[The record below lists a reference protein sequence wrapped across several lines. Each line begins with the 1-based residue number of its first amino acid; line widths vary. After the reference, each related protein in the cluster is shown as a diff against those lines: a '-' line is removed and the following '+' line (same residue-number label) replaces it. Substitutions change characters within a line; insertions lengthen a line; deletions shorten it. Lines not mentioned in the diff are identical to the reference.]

1 MARKHNKR
9 ANKRSQSVDI
19 KAYAQQLEG
28 VFRKYPARKF
38 NYKQLASQLGY
49 KPEMVKAKIEMAL
62 SDMERKGTIIMVDR
76 YKYKLKY
83 TAVFTEGVVDMA
95 SNGNAYVVSPD
106 TESDIMVRSPNLMHA
121 LHGDRVKVSLFARR
135 GGKKLEGEIVE
146 IVERKQTD
154 FVGTIEI
161 GKSYGFLVP
170 SSRKMLI
177 DIYIPKDKLGG
188 AEHGQKAI
196 ARITDWPEKASS
208 PFGEI
213 IEVLGNAGEH
223 NTEIHAVLAEFG
235 LPNQFPEEVERAADE
250 LDTAIK
256 EDEIA
261 KNRRDFRKVPTFTID
276 PADAKDF
283 DDALSLQKLENGHWE
298 VGVHIADVS
307 HYVKP
312 DSILEDEAVT
322 RATSVYLVD
331 RVVPM
336 LPEVLSNGACSLRP
350 NEDKYTFSAVFEM
363 DEEGTVHNRWFG
375 RTAIHSDRRF
385 AYEEAQQII
394 EDNHPEGKKADFYE
408 AIRTLDGMAKKLR
421 AARMGKGALSFDKKE
436 VKFHLDENNEPTGV
450 YFKVSR
456 DANHLIEE
464 FMLLANRSV
473 AEFIGKAKSG
483 QPSGQTFVYRIHDD
497 PDPTKLQDLSTFV
510 RQFGHEVRLNSKTA
524 ITRSLNKMLDEVKN
538 TPEANMIE
546 TLTIRT
552 MSKAK
557 YTTQNIGHFGLA
569 FDHYTHFTS
578 PIRRYPD
585 VMVHRL
591 LQHYLDNGKSEKA
604 EEIEKLCLHSSE
616 REKRAADA
624 ERASIKYKQVEF
636 MQTMLGQD
644 FEGVISGVTEWG
656 VYVELTDNYCEGM
669 IRISAFRDD
678 YYKFDSKNFC
688 IEGERTGRIFQLG
701 DPMKITVKN
710 VDLERKQID
719 FEPCVAEDEFC
730 NHNERNCHVYCIPI
744 KIFRNRRY

>member
-28 VFRKYPARKF
+28 IFRKYPAKKF
-38 NYKQLASQLGY
+38 NYKQLAGQLGY
-49 KPEMVKAKIEMAL
+49 KPQMVKAKIEMAL
-62 SDMERKGTIIMVDR
+62 SDLERKGTIIIVDR
-76 YKYKLKY
+76 FKYKLKY

-283 DDALSLQKLENGHWE
+283 DDALSLQRLENGHWE

-336 LPEVLSNGACSLRP
+336 LPEVLSNGACSLLQTRINTLFRP
-350 NEDKYTFSAVFEM
+350 CLKWTK
-363 DEEGTVHNRWFG
+363 T
-375 RTAIHSDRRF
+375 RRF
-385 AYEEAQQII
+385 TTS
-394 EDNHPEGKKADFYE
+394 G
-408 AIRTLDGMAKKLR
+408 L
-421 AARMGKGALSFDKKE
+421 AA
-436 VKFHLDENNEPTGV
+436 
-450 YFKVSR
+450 
-456 DANHLIEE
+456 
-464 FMLLANRSV
+464 
-473 AEFIGKAKSG
+473 
-483 QPSGQTFVYRIHDD
+483 QPSTVIAGLH
-497 PDPTKLQDLSTFV
+497 TK
-510 RQFGHEVRLNSKTA
+510 RRNRLSKT
-524 ITRSLNKMLDEVKN
+524 
-538 TPEANMIE
+538 
-546 TLTIRT
+546 
-552 MSKAK
+552 
-557 YTTQNIGHFGLA
+557 
-569 FDHYTHFTS
+569 
-578 PIRRYPD
+578 PIR
-585 VMVHRL
+585 
-591 LQHYLDNGKSEKA
+591 K
-604 EEIEKLCLHSSE
+604 EITQISM
-616 REKRAADA
+616 RR
-624 ERASIKYKQVEF
+624 
-636 MQTMLGQD
+636 
-644 FEGVISGVTEWG
+644 FE
-656 VYVELTDNYCEGM
+656 L
-669 IRISAFRDD
+669 
-678 YYKFDSKNFC
+678 
-688 IEGERTGRIFQLG
+688 
-701 DPMKITVKN
+701 
-710 VDLERKQID
+710 
-719 FEPCVAEDEFC
+719 
-730 NHNERNCHVYCIPI
+730 
-744 KIFRNRRY
+744 

>member
-38 NYKQLASQLGY
+38 NYKQLAGQLGY
-49 KPEMVKAKIEMAL
+49 KPQVVKAKIEMAL
-62 SDMERKGTIIMVDR
+62 SDLERKGTIIMVDR
-76 YKYKLKY
+76 FKYKLKY

-235 LPNQFPEEVERAADE
+235 LPNQFPEGVERAADE

-283 DDALSLQKLENGHWE
+283 DDALSLQRLENGHWE

-363 DEEGTVHNRWFG
+363 DEDAKIHNQWFG

-394 EDNHPEGKKADFYE
+394 EDAHPEGKKADFYE
-408 AIRTLDGMAKKLR
+408 EIRTLDKMAKIMR
-421 AARMGKGALSFDKKE
+421 EARMAKGALSFDKKE
-436 VKFHLDENNEPTGV
+436 VKFKLDEDNAPTGV
-450 YFKVSR
+450 YFKVGK

-473 AEFIGKAKSG
+473 ATFIGQAKSG

-497 PDPTKLQDLSTFV
+497 PDPQKLQDLSVFV
-510 RQFGHEVRLNSKTA
+510 KQFGHEVRMTNKSA
-524 ITRSLNKMLDEVKN
+524 ITRSLNKMLTEVKN
-538 TPEANMIE
+538 TPAANMIE

-557 YTTQNIGHFGLA
+557 YTTQNIGHYGLA
-569 FDHYTHFTS
+569 FEYYSHFTS

-585 VMVHRL
+585 VMAHRL
-591 LQHYLDNGKSEKA
+591 LQHYLEGGKGPDYAKYEA
-604 EEIEKLCLHSSE
+604 LCEHSSE
-616 REKRAADA
+616 REKAASDA
-624 ERASIKYKQVEF
+624 ERASIKYMQAVFLEKHVGESF
-636 MQTMLGQD
+636 M
-644 FEGVISGVTEWG
+644 GVISGVTEWG

-678 YYKFDSKNFC
+678 YYTFDSKNFC

-719 FEPCVAEDEFC
+719 FEPCVSED
-730 NHNERNCHVYCIPI
+730 
-744 KIFRNRRY
+744 

>member
-62 SDMERKGTIIMVDR
+62 SDMERSGTILMVDR
-76 YKYKLKY
+76 FKYKLKY
-83 TAVFTEGVVDMA
+83 TSTLTEGVVDMA

-106 TESDIMVRSPNLMHA
+106 TESDIMVRSPNLKHA
-121 LHGDRVKVSLFARR
+121 LHGDRVRVSLFARR
-135 GGKKLEGEIVE
+135 GGKRLEGEIVE

-256 EDEIA
+256 EEEIA

-283 DDALSLQKLENGHWE
+283 DDALSLQRLENGHWE

-363 DEEGTVHNRWFG
+363 DDEAKIHNQWFG

-385 AYEEAQQII
+385 AYEEAQQVI
-394 EDNHPEGKKADFYE
+394 EDVHPKRKDADFYE
-408 AIRTLDGMAKKLR
+408 EIRTLDKIAKIMR
-421 AARMGKGALSFDKKE
+421 EARMAKGALSFDKKE
-436 VKFHLDENNEPTGV
+436 VKFKLDENNVPTGV
-450 YFKVSR
+450 YFKVGK

-473 AEFIGKAKSG
+473 ATFIGRAKSG

-497 PDPTKLQDLSTFV
+497 PDPQKLQDLSVFV
-510 RQFGHEVRLNSKTA
+510 KQFGHEVRMTNKSA
-524 ITRSLNKMLDEVKN
+524 ITRSLNKMLTEVRN
-538 TPEANMIE
+538 TPAANMIE

-557 YTTQNIGHFGLA
+557 YTTQNIGHYGLA
-569 FDHYTHFTS
+569 FDYYSHFTS

-591 LQHYLDNGKSEKA
+591 LQHYLEGGKSPDYAQYEA
-604 EEIEKLCLHSSE
+604 LCEHSSE
-616 REKRAADA
+616 REKAASDA
-624 ERASIKYKQVEF
+624 ERASIKYMQAVFLEKHVGESF
-636 MQTMLGQD
+636 M
-644 FEGVISGVTEWG
+644 GVISGVTEWG

-678 YYKFDSKNFC
+678 YYTFDSKNFC

-719 FEPCVAEDEFC
+719 FEPCVAED
-730 NHNERNCHVYCIPI
+730 
-744 KIFRNRRY
+744 

>member
-19 KAYAQQLEG
+19 KSYAQQLEA
-28 VFRKYPARKF
+28 VFRQFPTRKF
-38 NYKQLASQLGY
+38 NYKQLAAQLGY
-49 KPEMVKAKIEMAL
+49 KPQMVKAKIEMAL
-62 SDMERKGTIIMVDR
+62 SDMERAGTIISVDR

-83 TAVFTEGVVDMA
+83 TATYTTGVVDMT
-95 SNGNAYVVSPD
+95 SNGNAYVISED
-106 TESDIMVRSPNLMHA
+106 TESDILVRTANLMHA
-121 LHGDRVKVSLFARR
+121 LDGDKVKVSLYARR
-135 GGKKLEGEIVE
+135 GGKKLEGEVIE
-146 IVERKQTD
+146 IIERKRTE
-154 FVGTIEI
+154 FVGTIEM
-161 GKSYGFLVP
+161 GAHYAFLVP
-170 SSRKMLI
+170 AHRKMYV

-188 AEHGQKAI
+188 VEHGQKAI

-213 IEVLGNAGEH
+213 IKVLGNAGEH

-235 LPNQFPEEVERAADE
+235 LPYEFPADVEEAAD
-250 LDTAIK
+250 LIDTTIN
-256 EDEIA
+256 EEEIA
-261 KNRRDFRKVPTFTID
+261 KNRRDFRGVPTFTID

-283 DDALSLQKLENGHWE
+283 DDALSLQPLENGHWE

-312 DSILEDEAVT
+312 GTILDDEAEE

-336 LPEVLSNGACSLRP
+336 LPEVLSNGVCSLRP
-350 NEDKYTFSAVFEM
+350 NEDKYTFSAVFEI
-363 DEEGTVHNRWFG
+363 DEEGIVYKEWFG

-394 EDNHPEGKKADFYE
+394 EDNHPDGEKADFYTE
-408 AIRTLDGMAKKLR
+408 IRLMDGIAKKLR
-421 AARMGKGALSFDKKE
+421 DKRMGSGALSFDKKE

-450 YFKVSR
+450 YFKEGKE
-456 DANHLIEE
+456 ANHLIEE

-473 AEFIGKAKSG
+473 AAFIGRAKNG

-510 RQFGHEVRLNSKTA
+510 RQFGHEVKLTSRNAVTS
-524 ITRSLNKMLDEVKN
+524 SLNKMLSKVRN

-557 YTTQNIGHFGLA
+557 YTTQNIGHYGLA
-569 FDHYTHFTS
+569 FEYYTHFTS

-591 LQHYLDNGKSEKA
+591 LQHYLDGGKSPDYGPY
-604 EEIEKLCLHSSE
+604 EKLCEHSTE
-616 REKRAADA
+616 REIAASQA
-624 ERASIKYKQVEF
+624 ERTSIKYMQAVF
-636 MQTMLGQD
+636 MEKHVGESFM
-644 FEGVISGVTEWG
+644 GVISGVTEWG
-656 VYVELTDNYCEGM
+656 VYVELVDNYCEGM
-669 IRISAFRDD
+669 ISIRDFRDD
-678 YYKFDSKNFC
+678 YYTFDKKNFC
-688 IEGERTGRIFQLG
+688 IEGDRSGRIYQLG
-701 DPMKITVKN
+701 DAMKITVKN
-710 VDLERKQID
+710 VDLDRKQID
-719 FEPCVAEDEFC
+719 FEPCYAKDSSE
-730 NHNERNCHVYCIPI
+730 
-744 KIFRNRRY
+744 

>member
-9 ANKRSQSVDI
+9 SNKRSQSPDI
-19 KAYAQQLEG
+19 KGFAQALDK
-28 VFRKYPARKF
+28 VFRANPTKKF
-38 NYKQLASQLGY
+38 NYKQLAAQLGY
-49 KPEMVKAKIEMAL
+49 KPPMVKAKIEMAL
-62 SDMERKGTIIMVDR
+62 ADMERSGSIIMVER
-76 YKYKLKY
+76 GKYKLKY
-83 TAVFTEGVVDMA
+83 HATFTEGVVDMTT
-95 SNGNAYVVSPD
+95 NGNAYVVSEA
-106 TESDIMVRSPNLMHA
+106 TESDILVRAANLMHA
-121 LHGDRVKVSLFARR
+121 LHGDRVRVSLYARR
-135 GGKKLEGEIVE
+135 GGKKLEGEVVE
-146 IVERKQTD
+146 IIERKRTE
-154 FVGTIEI
+154 FVGTVEI

-170 SSRKMLI
+170 SHRKMYV
-177 DIYIPKDKLGG
+177 DIYIPKDKLNGV
-188 AEHGQKAI
+188 EHGQKAV

-235 LPNQFPEEVERAADE
+235 LPNKFPQDVEEAADT
-250 LDTAIK
+250 LDTRI
-256 EDEIA
+256 DEEEIR
-261 KNRRDFRKVPTFTID
+261 KNRRDFRGVPTFTID

-283 DDALSLQKLENGHWE
+283 DDALSLQPLENGRWE

-312 DSILEDEAVT
+312 GSILDEEAVD

-363 DEEGTVHNRWFG
+363 DEEGKVYKEWFG

-394 EDNHPEGKKADFYE
+394 EGNHPDGEKADFYQ

-421 AARMGKGALSFDKKE
+421 AVRMKNGALSFDKKE
-436 VKFHLDENNEPTGV
+436 VKFHLDENNQPTGV
-450 YFKVSR
+450 YFKVGKE
-456 DANHLIEE
+456 ANHLIEE

-473 AEFIGKAKSG
+473 AAFIGRAKDG
-483 QPSGQTFVYRIHDD
+483 KPSGQTFVYRIHDD

-510 RQFGHEVRLNSKTA
+510 RQFGHEVKLTSPKSVSS
-524 ITRSLNKMLDEVKN
+524 SLNKMLEAVKN
-538 TPEANMIE
+538 SPEANMIE

-557 YTTQNIGHFGLA
+557 YTTQNIGHYGLA
-569 FDHYTHFTS
+569 FDYYTHFTS

-591 LQHYLDNGKSEKA
+591 LQHYLDGGKSPDYGPYEQ
-604 EEIEKLCLHSSE
+604 LCEHSTE
-616 REKRAADA
+616 REIAASMA
-624 ERASIKYKQVEF
+624 ERTSIKYMQAVF
-636 MQTMLGQD
+636 MEKHIGESFM
-644 FEGVISGVTEWG
+644 GVISGVTEWG
-656 VYVELTDNYCEGM
+656 VYVELTENYCEGM
-669 IRISAFRDD
+669 ISIRDFRDD
-678 YYKFDSKNFC
+678 YYVFDSKNYC
-688 IEGERTGRIFQLG
+688 IEGESSGRIYQLG

-719 FEPCVAEDEFC
+719 FEPCYGDAETT
-730 NHNERNCHVYCIPI
+730 
-744 KIFRNRRY
+744 K

>member
-19 KAYAQQLEG
+19 KAYALQLEG
-28 VFRKYPARKF
+28 VFRKYPARTF

-49 KPEMVKAKIEMAL
+49 KPEMAKAKIEMAL

-170 SSRKMLI
+170 ASRKMLI

-256 EDEIA
+256 EDEIV

-283 DDALSLQKLENGHWE
+283 DDALSLQRLENGHWE

-363 DEEGTVHNRWFG
+363 DEDTKIHNQWFG

-394 EDNHPEGKKADFYE
+394 EDAHPEGKEADFFE
-408 AIRTLDGMAKKLR
+408 EIRTLDKMAKIMR
-421 AARMGKGALSFDKKE
+421 EARMAKGALSFDKKE
-436 VKFHLDENNEPTGV
+436 VKFKLDENNTPTGV
-450 YFKVSR
+450 YFKVGK

-473 AEFIGKAKSG
+473 ATFIGQAKSG

-497 PDPTKLQDLSTFV
+497 PDPQKLQDLSVFV
-510 RQFGHEVRLNSKTA
+510 KQFGHEVRLTNKSA
-524 ITRSLNKMLDEVKN
+524 ITRSLNKMLTEVKN
-538 TPEANMIE
+538 TPAANMIE

-557 YTTQNIGHFGLA
+557 YTTQNIGHYGLA
-569 FDHYTHFTS
+569 FDYYSHFTS

-591 LQHYLDNGKSEKA
+591 LQHYLDGGKSPDYAQYEA
-604 EEIEKLCLHSSE
+604 LCEHSSE
-616 REKRAADA
+616 REKAASDA
-624 ERASIKYKQVEF
+624 ERASIKYMQAVFLQKHVGESF
-636 MQTMLGQD
+636 M
-644 FEGVISGVTEWG
+644 GVISGVTEWG

-678 YYKFDSKNFC
+678 YYTFDSKNFC

-710 VDLERKQID
+710 VDLDRKQID
-719 FEPCVAEDEFC
+719 FEPCVSED
-730 NHNERNCHVYCIPI
+730 
-744 KIFRNRRY
+744 

>member
-256 EDEIA
+256 EDEIV

-283 DDALSLQKLENGHWE
+283 DDALSLQRLENGHWE

-363 DEEGTVHNRWFG
+363 DEDAKIHNQWFG

-394 EDNHPEGKKADFYE
+394 EDAHPEGKEADFYE
-408 AIRTLDGMAKKLR
+408 EIRTLDKMAKIMR
-421 AARMGKGALSFDKKE
+421 EARMAKGALSFDKKE
-436 VKFHLDENNEPTGV
+436 VKFKLDENNVPTGV
-450 YFKVSR
+450 YFKVGK

-473 AEFIGKAKSG
+473 ATFIGQAKSG

-497 PDPTKLQDLSTFV
+497 PDPQKLQDLSVFV
-510 RQFGHEVRLNSKTA
+510 KQFGHEVRLTNKSA
-524 ITRSLNKMLDEVKN
+524 ITRSLNKMLTEVKN
-538 TPEANMIE
+538 TPAANMIE

-557 YTTQNIGHFGLA
+557 YTTQNIGHYGLA
-569 FDHYTHFTS
+569 FDYYSHFTS

-591 LQHYLDNGKSEKA
+591 LQHYLDGGKSPDYAQYEA
-604 EEIEKLCLHSSE
+604 LCEHSSE
-616 REKRAADA
+616 REKAASDA
-624 ERASIKYKQVEF
+624 ERASIKYMQAVFLEKHVGESF
-636 MQTMLGQD
+636 M
-644 FEGVISGVTEWG
+644 GVISGVTEWG

-678 YYKFDSKNFC
+678 YYTFDSKNFC

-710 VDLERKQID
+710 VDLDRKQID
-719 FEPCVAEDEFC
+719 FEPCVSED
-730 NHNERNCHVYCIPI
+730 
-744 KIFRNRRY
+744 

>member
-1 MARKHNKR
+1 MC
-9 ANKRSQSVDI
+9 S
-19 KAYAQQLEG
+19 
-28 VFRKYPARKF
+28 
-38 NYKQLASQLGY
+38 
-49 KPEMVKAKIEMAL
+49 
-62 SDMERKGTIIMVDR
+62 SD
-76 YKYKLKY
+76 L
-83 TAVFTEGVVDMA
+83 
-95 SNGNAYVVSPD
+95 YVVSPD
-106 TESDIMVRSPNLMHA
+106 TEADILIRAANLNHA
-121 LHGDRVKVSLFARR
+121 LDGDTVKVSLYARR
-135 GGKKLEGEIVE
+135 GGKKLEGEIIE
-146 IVERKQTD
+146 IIKRKRMD
-154 FVGTIEI
+154 FVGTVEI
-161 GKSYGFLVP
+161 GKTYGFLVP
-170 SSRKMLI
+170 SSRKMLV
-177 DIYIPKDKLGG
+177 DIFIPKEKLG
-188 AEHGQKAI
+188 EVKHGQKAV
-196 ARITDWPEKASS
+196 ARILDWPKNASS

-213 IEVLGNAGEH
+213 IEVLGDAGDH
-223 NTEIHAVLAEFG
+223 NTEIHAVLAEYG
-235 LPNQFPEEVERAADE
+235 LPYKFPEDVEEEANTLNQSIDE
-250 LDTAIK
+250 K
-256 EDEIA
+256 EIA
-261 KNRRDFRKVPTFTID
+261 KNRRDFRGVPTFTID

-307 HYVKP
+307 HYVHP
-312 DSILEDEAVT
+312 DSILDEEAVE

-336 LPEVLSNGACSLRP
+336 LPEVLSNGVCSLRP

-363 DEEGTVHNRWFG
+363 DEEGTVHDRWFG

-394 EDNHPEGKKADFYE
+394 EDNHPEGKKADFYD

-421 AARMGKGALSFDKKE
+421 AARMSKGALSFDKKE
-436 VKFHLDENNEPTGV
+436 VKFKLDEENQPTGV

-464 FMLLANRSV
+464 FMLLANKSV

-483 QPSGQTFVYRIHDD
+483 QTSGQTFVYRIHDD

-510 RQFGHEVRLNSKTA
+510 RQFGHEVRLSSKTA

-557 YTTQNIGHFGLA
+557 YTTQNIGHYGLA
-569 FDHYTHFTS
+569 FEYYTHFTS

-591 LQHYLDNGKSEKA
+591 LQHYLDGGKSPNYGTYEA
-604 EEIEKLCLHSSE
+604 LCEHSSE
-616 REKRAADA
+616 REKAAADA
-624 ERASIKYKQVEF
+624 ERASIKYMQAVFLEKHVGESF
-636 MQTMLGQD
+636 M
-644 FEGVISGVTEWG
+644 GVISGVTEWG
-656 VYVELTDNYCEGM
+656 VYVELVDNYCEGM
-669 IRISAFRDD
+669 IRIRDFRDD
-678 YYKFDSKNFC
+678 YYVFDSKNFC
-688 IEGERTGRIFQLG
+688 IEGESSGRIYQLG

-719 FEPCVAEDEFC
+719 FEPCYGD
-730 NHNERNCHVYCIPI
+730 
-744 KIFRNRRY
+744 

>member
-38 NYKQLASQLGY
+38 NYKQLAGQLGY
-49 KPEMVKAKIEMAL
+49 KPQMVKAKIEMAL
-62 SDMERKGTIIMVDR
+62 SDLERKGTIIMVDR
-76 YKYKLKY
+76 FKYKLKY

-95 SNGNAYVVSPD
+95 SNGNAYLVSPD

-196 ARITDWPEKASS
+196 ARITDWPVKASS
-208 PFGEI
+208 HFGEI

-283 DDALSLQKLENGHWE
+283 DDALSLQRLENGRWE

-312 DSILEDEAVT
+312 DSILEDEAVA

-363 DEEGTVHNRWFG
+363 DEDAKIHNQWFG

-394 EDNHPEGKKADFYE
+394 KDAHPQGKDADFYE
-408 AIRTLDGMAKKLR
+408 EVRTLDKMAKIMR
-421 AARMGKGALSFDKKE
+421 EARMAKGALSFDKKE
-436 VKFHLDENNEPTGV
+436 VKFKLDEDNAPTGV
-450 YFKVSR
+450 YFKVGK

-473 AEFIGKAKSG
+473 ATFIGQAKSG

-497 PDPTKLQDLSTFV
+497 PDPQKLQDLSVFV
-510 RQFGHEVRLNSKTA
+510 KQFGHEVRMTNKSA
-524 ITRSLNKMLDEVKN
+524 ITRSLNKMLTEVKN
-538 TPEANMIE
+538 TPAANMIE

-557 YTTQNIGHFGLA
+557 YTTQNIGHYGLD
-569 FDHYTHFTS
+569 FEYYSHFTS

-591 LQHYLDNGKSEKA
+591 LQHYLDGGKSPDYAQYEA
-604 EEIEKLCLHSSE
+604 LCEHSSE
-616 REKRAADA
+616 REKAASDA
-624 ERASIKYKQVEF
+624 ERASIKYMQAVFLEKHVGESF
-636 MQTMLGQD
+636 M
-644 FEGVISGVTEWG
+644 GVISGVTEWG

-678 YYKFDSKNFC
+678 YYTFDSKNFC
-688 IEGERTGRIFQLG
+688 IEGEKTGRIFQLG

-719 FEPCVAEDEFC
+719 FEPCVSED
-730 NHNERNCHVYCIPI
+730 
-744 KIFRNRRY
+744 

>member
-38 NYKQLASQLGY
+38 NYKQLAGQLGY
-49 KPEMVKAKIEMAL
+49 KPQMVKAKIEMAL
-62 SDMERKGTIIMVDR
+62 SDLERKGTIIMVDR
-76 YKYKLKY
+76 FKYKLKY

-276 PADAKDF
+276 PSDAKDF
-283 DDALSLQKLENGHWE
+283 DDALSLQRLENGHWE

-363 DEEGTVHNRWFG
+363 DEDAKIHNQWFG

-394 EDNHPEGKKADFYE
+394 EDAHPEGNNADFYE
-408 AIRTLDGMAKKLR
+408 EIRTLDKMAKIMR
-421 AARMGKGALSFDKKE
+421 EARMAKGALSFDKKE
-436 VKFHLDENNEPTGV
+436 VKFKLDENNAPTGV
-450 YFKVSR
+450 YFKVGK

-473 AEFIGKAKSG
+473 ATFIGRAKSG

-497 PDPTKLQDLSTFV
+497 PDPQKLQDLSVFV
-510 RQFGHEVRLNSKTA
+510 KQFGHEVRMTNKSA
-524 ITRSLNKMLDEVKN
+524 ITRSLNKMLTEVRN
-538 TPEANMIE
+538 TPAANMIE

-557 YTTQNIGHFGLA
+557 YTTQNIGHYGLA
-569 FDHYTHFTS
+569 FDYYSHFTS

-591 LQHYLDNGKSEKA
+591 LQHYLEGGKSPDYAQYEA
-604 EEIEKLCLHSSE
+604 LCEHSSE
-616 REKRAADA
+616 REKAASDA
-624 ERASIKYKQVEF
+624 ERASIKYMQAVFLEKHVGESF
-636 MQTMLGQD
+636 M
-644 FEGVISGVTEWG
+644 GVISGVTEWG

-678 YYKFDSKNFC
+678 YYTFDSKNFC

-719 FEPCVAEDEFC
+719 FEPCVSED
-730 NHNERNCHVYCIPI
+730 
-744 KIFRNRRY
+744 

>member
-38 NYKQLASQLGY
+38 NYKQLAGQLGY
-49 KPEMVKAKIEMAL
+49 KPQMVKAKIEMAL
-62 SDMERKGTIIMVDR
+62 SDLERKGTIIMVDR
-76 YKYKLKY
+76 FKYKLKY

-95 SNGNAYVVSPD
+95 SNGNAYLVSPD

-154 FVGTIEI
+154 FVGTLEI

-196 ARITDWPEKASS
+196 ARITDWPAKASS

-283 DDALSLQKLENGHWE
+283 DDALSLQRLENGHWE

-336 LPEVLSNGACSLRP
+336 LQEVLSNGACSLRP

-363 DEEGTVHNRWFG
+363 DEDAKIHNQWFG

-394 EDNHPEGKKADFYE
+394 EDAHPEGNNADFYE
-408 AIRTLDGMAKKLR
+408 EIRTLDKMAKIMR
-421 AARMGKGALSFDKKE
+421 EARMAKGALSFDKKE
-436 VKFHLDENNEPTGV
+436 VKFKLDENNAPTGV
-450 YFKVSR
+450 YFKVGK
-456 DANHLIEE
+456 DDNHLIEE

-473 AEFIGKAKSG
+473 ATFIGQAKSG

-497 PDPTKLQDLSTFV
+497 PDPQKLQDLSVFV
-510 RQFGHEVRLNSKTA
+510 KQFGHEVRMTNKSA
-524 ITRSLNKMLDEVKN
+524 ITRSLNKMLTEVKN
-538 TPEANMIE
+538 TPAANMIE

-557 YTTQNIGHFGLA
+557 YTTQNIGHYGLA
-569 FDHYTHFTS
+569 FEYYSHFTS

-591 LQHYLDNGKSEKA
+591 LQHYLEGGKSPDYTKYEA
-604 EEIEKLCLHSSE
+604 LCEHSSE
-616 REKRAADA
+616 REKAASDA
-624 ERASIKYKQVEF
+624 ERASIKYMQAVFLEKHVGESF
-636 MQTMLGQD
+636 M
-644 FEGVISGVTEWG
+644 GVISGVTEWG

-678 YYKFDSKNFC
+678 YYTFDSKNFC

-719 FEPCVAEDEFC
+719 FEPCVSED
-730 NHNERNCHVYCIPI
+730 
-744 KIFRNRRY
+744 